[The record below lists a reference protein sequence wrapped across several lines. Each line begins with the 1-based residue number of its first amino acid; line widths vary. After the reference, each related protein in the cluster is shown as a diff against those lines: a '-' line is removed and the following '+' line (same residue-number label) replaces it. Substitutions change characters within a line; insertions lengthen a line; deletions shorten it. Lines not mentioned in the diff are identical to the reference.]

1 MVVAVQTWELSLP
14 GCTSLKDKR
23 SVIRSLKDR
32 LRRKFQAS
40 VAETDYQDVHER
52 AALSFAVVATDRRF
66 AESILDKADR
76 FVQEHGQAVIV
87 GVRRDLY

>member
-14 GCTSLKDKR
+14 GCASLKDKR

-32 LRRKFQAS
+32 LRQKFQAS

-52 AALSFAVVATDRRF
+52 AALSLALVATDRHF
-66 AESILDKADR
+66 AESVLDKADR
-76 FVQEHGQAVIV
+76 FVQEHGRAVIV
-87 GVRRDLY
+87 GVRRDIY